1 LNNIFHLSG
10 LVTGIENDEGVN
22 FINKLRANILSPKKT
37 QRVYRKSAKFSV
49 QKNILAQ
56 KSC

>member
-1 LNNIFHLSG
+1 